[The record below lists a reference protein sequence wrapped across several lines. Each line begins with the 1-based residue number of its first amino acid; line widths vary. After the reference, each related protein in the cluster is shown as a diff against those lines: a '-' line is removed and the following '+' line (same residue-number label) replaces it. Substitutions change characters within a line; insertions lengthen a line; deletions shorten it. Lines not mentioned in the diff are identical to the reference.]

1 MKMIFKNIKIYI
13 LRVNMKKVKLKEN
26 KKIQILNYN

>member
-13 LRVNMKKVKLKEN
+13 LKVNMKKVKLKEN
-26 KKIQILNYN
+26 KKIKILNYN